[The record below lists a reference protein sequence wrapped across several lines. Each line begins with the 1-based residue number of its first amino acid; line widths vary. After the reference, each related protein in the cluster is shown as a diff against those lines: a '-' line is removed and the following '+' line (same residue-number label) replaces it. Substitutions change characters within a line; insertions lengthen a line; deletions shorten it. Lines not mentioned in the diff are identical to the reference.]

1 MSEPRTRSKAW
12 YILPVFMGIIG
23 GIIAYFAVKRDDPKL
38 GNNCLKVGIVMF
50 VINLSVGF
58 FIGFFS
64 ELMV

>member
-38 GNNCLKVGIVMF
+38 GSNCLKVGIVMF

-58 FIGFFS
+58 FMGFFS
-64 ELMV
+64 ELMI